1 MKTGKRNSIFPVLLV
16 LFPNGR
22 WHTNVSV
29 FEGGEDRVEN
39 QHHMCHLEWGVLI
52 SCPGFFVSNGEA
64 FAGWGKKRNFY
75 CAILHFPG
83 MVEFNSIFLQKF
95 PFWTHR
101 AHRNCNLFN
110 GRYLPCMLFSELCFI
125 NCIRRKITVAPNRNT
140 MMAMMEPSRI
150 MNHVCVR
157 ISCE

>member
-1 MKTGKRNSIFPVLLV
+1 MNENREAKFNFPGVAR
-16 LFPNGR
+16 FASNWR

-39 QHHMCHLEWGVLI
+39 QHHMCHLEGEFWF
-52 SCPGFFVSNGEA
+52 CPRTSVSNGEA
-64 FAGWGKKRNFY
+64 FAGWGIKEQLF
-75 CAILHFPG
+75 CAFLHFPG
-83 MVEFNSIFLQKF
+83 MVDLNYIFLEKF
-95 PFWTHR
+95 PLLTHR
-101 AHRNCNLFN
+101 ARHCNLFN